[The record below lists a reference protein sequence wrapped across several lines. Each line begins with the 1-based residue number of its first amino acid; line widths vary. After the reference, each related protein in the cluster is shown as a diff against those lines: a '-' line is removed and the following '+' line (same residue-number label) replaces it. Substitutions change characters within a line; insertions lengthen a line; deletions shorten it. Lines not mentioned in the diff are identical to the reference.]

1 MQNYFSGMCGVLDI
15 VPYCQIQ
22 SKKIIKSNYIQS
34 LYKVSF
40 HTEIVLVLAMSKQ
53 SITNNEPIL
62 NINIWDKV
70 FKNGPS
76 EIYGRKPLKSLKRYS
91 MLKQTISYQFL

>member
-1 MQNYFSGMCGVLDI
+1 MQNYFSDMCGVLDI

-22 SKKIIKSNYIQS
+22 SKKIIKSNDIQS

-40 HTEIVLVLAMSKQ
+40 YTEIVLVLAMSKQ
-53 SITNNEPIL
+53 SITNNGPIL

-70 FKNGPS
+70 FENGPS
-76 EIYGRKPLKSLKRYS
+76 EIYGRNPLKSLKCYS